1 MELKDTIELMT
12 SADYKKRFR
21 AEYEQT
27 RIRYE
32 KLGEMLYKHRC
43 GKLEFKPTCPIRLLE
58 VQHKAM
64 QEYLDILEVRAE
76 IEGIDLSGRD
86 CKTCKYARKVEDHVF
101 FCYAAHCDT
110 ETLDCY
116 EPKEPEKQE
125 DENKPDC
132 LVALVPRKTK

>member
-1 MELKDTIELMT
+1 MELKDTVELMT

-32 KLGEMLYKHRC
+32 KLGEMLFKHRC

-76 IEGIDLSGRD
+76 IEQIDLSRRE
-86 CKTCKYARKVEDHVF
+86 CETCKYYNERKALLFRCET
-101 FCYAAHCDT
+101 AHSDT
-110 ETLDCY
+110 ETHDCY
-116 EPKEPEKQE
+116 VPREQE
-125 DENKPDC
+125 DEDKPDC
-132 LVALVPRKTK
+132 FVALVPRKTK

>member
-76 IEGIDLSGRD
+76 IERIDLSERD
-86 CKTCKYARKVEDHVF
+86 CTTCKYYNERKGLLFRCEASHS
-101 FCYAAHCDT
+101 DT
-110 ETLDCY
+110 QTIDCY
-116 EPKEPEKQE
+116 QPKEPEKHE
-125 DENKPDC
+125 DGGKPDC

>member
-32 KLGEMLYKHRC
+32 KLGEMLFKHRC
-43 GKLEFKPTCPIRLLE
+43 GRLEFKPTCPIRLLE
-58 VQHKAM
+58 LQHEAM
-64 QEYLDILEVRAE
+64 RQYLNILEVRAE
-76 IEGIDLSGRD
+76 IEGIDLSGR
-86 CKTCKYARKVEDHVF
+86 CCETWKYYNERKDFLFRCE
-101 FCYAAHCDT
+101 AAHSDT
-110 ETLDCY
+110 QTLDCY
-116 EPKEPEKQE
+116 QPKEQEKQE
-125 DENKPDC
+125 DGDKPDC